1 MENRREAPKT
11 ATLRTRPVESAGL
24 GERILPPE
32 GKDSRKQEES
42 PVTIIA
48 RASGRGWGGNSG
60 GDNDTNS
67 HENVSAAPR
76 REQGEARGG
85 SEGNT

>member
-11 ATLRTRPVESAGL
+11 ATRRTRPVESAGL

-32 GKDSRKQEES
+32 GKDSRKQEEP

-48 RASGRGWGGNSG
+48 RASGRGWDGNSG
-60 GDNDTNS
+60 GYNDTNL
-67 HENVSAAPR
+67 HENVSAPR
-76 REQGEARGG
+76 REQGEARG
-85 SEGNT
+85 